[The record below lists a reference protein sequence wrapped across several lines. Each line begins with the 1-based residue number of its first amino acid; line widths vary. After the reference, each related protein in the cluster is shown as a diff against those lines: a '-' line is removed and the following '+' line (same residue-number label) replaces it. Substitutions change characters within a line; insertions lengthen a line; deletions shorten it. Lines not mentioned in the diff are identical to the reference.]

1 MLPCNMLYNV
11 RLSCNLLNNWSNTQ
25 SQNKFEILAHG
36 CLPPVK
42 ICKHRNLFLISDN
55 DRIYAIIKKTKQF
68 SLPQDINV
76 RMIQCN
82 RLNTCIC
89 WANKLHLFAIYFFQ
103 IQDISIEWLASYIS
117 NIYDWS
123 IKIRNGVFNL
133 PCLWRGIWDVFNV

>member
-1 MLPCNMLYNV
+1 MLYNV

-25 SQNKFEILAHG
+25 SQNKFKILAHG

-55 DRIYAIIKKTKQF
+55 DRIYAIIEKTKQF

-82 RLNTCIC
+82 RLNTCI
-89 WANKLHLFAIYFFQ
+89 N
-103 IQDISIEWLASYIS
+103 
-117 NIYDWS
+117 
-123 IKIRNGVFNL
+123 
-133 PCLWRGIWDVFNV
+133 